1 MWDNFGY
8 WSRETN
14 YKQKTFLDVMS
25 DPGVWQIFGYW
36 SRETNSKQKPRLN
49 ASDEELKTLLDVV
62 DLEAGKD
69 VTSTR

>member
-1 MWDNFGY
+1 
-8 WSRETN
+8 
-14 YKQKTFLDVMS
+14 MS